1 MQSGRLTKFLG
12 DYRAVQRAA
21 KQVLAELPNVIGPDS
36 TEESIAAFSADRLAE
51 LGFPDTW
58 YHSCPALV
66 LAGERSCLSIS
77 GREYVPSTDPIGSE
91 TLVSVDL
98 SPRAGRF
105 WGDCARSFAVE
116 SDSVT
121 SEPSRSDFR
130 RGIDAQVRLHVE
142 MKAFVRPDTTFRDL
156 YELSNDLIASLGYVN
171 LDFLG
176 NLGHSIATE
185 LEDRIYIDANN
196 DSALSDVPLFTY
208 EPHIRELKGAWGFK
222 HENIYYFDKAG
233 DIAEL

>member
-1 MQSGRLTKFLG
+1 
-12 DYRAVQRAA
+12 
-21 KQVLAELPNVIGPDS
+21 
-36 TEESIAAFSADRLAE
+36 
-51 LGFPDTW
+51 
-58 YHSCPALV
+58 
-66 LAGERSCLSIS
+66 
-77 GREYVPSTDPIGSE
+77 
-91 TLVSVDL
+91 
-98 SPRAGRF
+98 
-105 WGDCARSFAVE
+105 
-116 SDSVT
+116 
-121 SEPSRSDFR
+121 
-130 RGIDAQVRLHVE
+130 